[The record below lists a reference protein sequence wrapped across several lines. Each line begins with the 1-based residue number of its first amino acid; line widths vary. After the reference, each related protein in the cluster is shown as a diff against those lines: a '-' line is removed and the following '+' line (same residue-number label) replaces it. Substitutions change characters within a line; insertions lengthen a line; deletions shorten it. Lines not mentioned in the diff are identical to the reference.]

1 MGPGKS
7 AGARALKRFALWGP
21 ALFAV
26 AVAAADQFGHRPYP
40 VAPARELVSVGTY
53 RATGR
58 VVRLRQ
64 PAAAAFQDMVRAARG
79 EGLSLIPIS
88 GHRTL
93 AYQRG
98 LFQRAIRR
106 YGSEAK
112 AARWVAPPG
121 HSEHHTGWTLD
132 LGDGDRPATDIETA
146 FEKTPVFS
154 WLEKNA
160 AAHGF
165 ELSFPKGN
173 PQGVN
178 YEPWHWRFVGDAA
191 ARGAFHPD

>member
-1 MGPGKS
+1 VGPGKS
-7 AGARALKRFALWGP
+7 AGARALNRGVVWGLAAL
-21 ALFAV
+21 ATA
-26 AVAAADQFGHRPYP
+26 AVAADKFGHRPYP
-40 VAPARELVSVGTY
+40 VAPPEALVAAGTY

-58 VVRLRQ
+58 VVRMRQ
-64 PAAAAFQDMVRAARG
+64 PAAVAFRAMAAAAKT
-79 EGLSLIPIS
+79 EGLSLVPVS

-93 AYQRG
+93 DYQRG
-98 LFQRAIRR
+98 LFRRAVRR
-106 YGSEAK
+106 YGTERK

-132 LGDGDRPATDIETA
+132 LGDGDRPATDIETV
-146 FEKTPVFS
+146 FEATPVFA
-154 WLEKNA
+154 WLVKNA

-178 YEPWHWRFVGDAA
+178 YEPWHWRYVGVDDA
-191 ARGAFHPD
+191 RRAFYP